1 MYLGK
6 RKNLPIGTMKTF
18 RWFHRPSSILPQLR
32 ILIAGTLFVLAAAML
47 ANAFEKGPTAITP
60 LTPWPASDH
69 TTQLGPTKAQGRVPP
84 PPAEPSD
91 FYRGEPLSNQTF
103 YVHDLGHRCLDF
115 GNQDAWKLSAPV
127 FIYSCNGTVAQQ
139 VHVKEIDASHDVELR
154 VQSPR
159 VGEGRRVY
167 CIGVRGG
174 QVVVGEPLELQD
186 CNKSPAQRFA
196 LDGDSILMGKQI
208 DGRVTREFA
217 IEPDH
222 KRTPN
227 RTPLVVADREV
238 SDAEYFR
245 FERVND
251 PGARPTSGF
260 VRVSDEAQLDEALK
274 LGWGTVIE
282 IDPAQQ
288 LELKG
293 PFRKGIHAGVTL
305 RGYRKYIFQ
314 GPEIHTCTRTD
325 DAIFDI
331 TEDNVRITGLR
342 LRGPVDDP
350 RCRSSNVSAQAILI
364 EPERRADGNFV
375 EGAHVPIVLVDH
387 LDIGYFTAS
396 GVDTRGTESHAS
408 CPSPRDHR
416 SREFPR
422 STPVRVIGNFIHHTT
437 ERAPWDQY
445 GSVAGSGAFILNQG
459 NVFYLQHAHH
469 IAADSSGTTG
479 YHAYDNFFLS
489 NQRKTHDVDMH
500 GSGQAE
506 ESHWQGGVS
515 GDYFDVGWNTFLHT
529 GANNINQR
537 GTPCRFTAIHDNIF
551 LQSKGAAIVTATTDL
566 TKHVVWGNSF
576 NAPNP
581 TADLAVGDF
590 DGDGIDDVFV
600 GTGAAWYFS
609 SGGQAEWRFLNR
621 MSEHASALR
630 FGDFDG
636 DRRTDVMALHG
647 AHVDISWGGLSP
659 WQTVNVVAWPITNIA
674 VGDFDGDKRADLFLA
689 TGSQWFFAPG
699 GRNWTPFGFSQVQ
712 TKDLR
717 FGDFTHEGRTELLR
731 ISRDRQWQLV
741 RHIGGSWESLG
752 SAGNTDLAS
761 LVVGD
766 FDGDGFDDVGRD
778 HTSILWGPHYWEYT
792 SPGRTTGWTYLRGA
806 DRLLTKQPIGRFDAD
821 ATSDVIVWI
830 GRGFDYAPGAKGP
843 LVRLSR
849 QDMK

>member
-1 MYLGK
+1 MNPLIRFVRIKAQITRISRGCADT
-6 RKNLPIGTMKTF
+6 NE
-18 RWFHRPSSILPQLR
+18 RWQQVENKV
-32 ILIAGTLFVLAAAML
+32 AVVLARPVTIKLRVTASLVLTACATASFL
-47 ANAFEKGPTAITP
+47 ASAGSTEEPDRP
-60 LTPWPASDH
+60 PVR
-69 TTQLGPTKAQGRVPP
+69 AQPSQE
-84 PPAEPSD
+84 AED
-91 FYRGEPLSNQTF
+91 FDRGKPLSVQSF

-115 GNQDAWKLSAPV
+115 GGEEWWKPGAPV

-139 VHVKEIDASHDVELR
+139 VGVNEIDESHDVDLR
-154 VQSPR
+154 VQSR
-159 VGEGRRVY
+159 HFAEERGF

-174 QVVVGEPLELQD
+174 QVVVGKPLELQKCD
-186 CNKSPAQRFA
+186 GSPAQRFA
-196 LDGDSILMGKQI
+196 LDGDSILMGTQT

-217 IEPDH
+217 IEPDQ

-227 RTPLVVADREV
+227 RTPLVVAERKV

-245 FERVND
+245 FERVNN
-251 PGARPTSGF
+251 PGARPTGGF
-260 VRVSDEAQLDEALK
+260 VKVSDEAQLDEALK
-274 LGWGTVIE
+274 SGWGTVIE
-282 IDPAQQ
+282 IDPAQP

-293 PFRKGIHAGVTL
+293 SLPKPIQAGVTL
-305 RGYRKYIFQ
+305 RGYRKYTFQ
-314 GPEIHTCTRTD
+314 GPEVHTCMQTD
-325 DAIFDI
+325 QPIFEI
-331 TEDNVRITGLR
+331 TEDNVRITGVR
-342 LRGPVDDP
+342 LRGPVNDP

-364 EPERRADGNFV
+364 QATAGDVP
-375 EGAHVPIVLVDH
+375 HVPIVLIDH

-396 GVDTRGTESHAS
+396 AVDTRGTEPHAS

-437 ERAPWDQY
+437 ERIPWDQY
-445 GSVAGSGAFILNQG
+445 GSVAGNGAFILNQG
-459 NVFYLQHAHH
+459 NIFYLQYAHH

-500 GSGQAE
+500 GSGTPG
-506 ESHWQGGVS
+506 HWEGGTS

-551 LQSKGAAIVTATTDL
+551 LQSKGDAIVTATTDP
-566 TKHVVWGNSF
+566 TKHVVWANTF

-621 MSEHASALR
+621 MPEHASVLR

-636 DRRTDVMALHG
+636 DGRTDVIAVHS
-647 AHVDISWGGLSP
+647 AHVDVSWGGLSP
-659 WQTVNVVAWPITNIA
+659 WHTINVVAWPITNIA
-674 VGDFDGDKRADLFLA
+674 VGDFDGDKSADLFLA

-699 GRNWTPFGFSQVQ
+699 GRNWTPFGFSNVQ

-717 FGDFTHEGRTELLR
+717 FGDFTHEGRTEVLR
-731 ISRDRQWQLV
+731 ISRDHQWQLV
-741 RHIGGSWESLG
+741 RHVGGSWESLG
-752 SAGNTDLAS
+752 SAENTDLAS

-766 FDGDGFDDVGRD
+766 FNGDGFDDVGRD
-778 HTSILWGPHYWEYT
+778 HTSILWGPHYWEYA

-806 DRLLTKQPIGRFDAD
+806 DSLLTKQPIGRFDGDRTA
-821 ATSDVIVWI
+821 DVIEWA
-830 GRGFDYAPGAKGP
+830 GRDFDYSPGAKGP